1 MGVRAGGAE
10 DMVEM
15 RPSSCELMLSKDC
28 FTGVVSLGVFK
39 GLVHS
44 VVSLCVV
51 KGLFHM
57 CGEPV
62 CFQKTGPQVW

>member
-1 MGVRAGGAE
+1 MGVRACDAE
-10 DMVEM
+10 DMVET

-28 FTGVVSLGVFK
+28 FTGVFSLGVFK

-51 KGLFHM
+51 EGLFHK

-62 CFQKTGPQVW
+62 CFQRTGPEV